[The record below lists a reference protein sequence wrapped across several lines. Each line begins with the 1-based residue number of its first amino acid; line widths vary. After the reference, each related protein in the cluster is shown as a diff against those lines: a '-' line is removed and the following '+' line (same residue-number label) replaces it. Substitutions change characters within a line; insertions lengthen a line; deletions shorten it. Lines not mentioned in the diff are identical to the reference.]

1 MHPED
6 LYSLVAQK
14 RPDEAIDLL
23 FQGVDSLCAQGK
35 FVECQSLLRSIDQTK
50 LDSNLVE
57 AVRLAWVW
65 LPSGD

>member
-1 MHPED
+1 VRPED
-6 LYSLVAQK
+6 LYSLVAQE
-14 RPDEAIDLL
+14 RPDEAI
-23 FQGVDSLCAQGK
+23 DSLCAQGK

-57 AVRLAWVW
+57 AVRLAWAW